1 MIIKKVSYFMFFAE
15 RWTFFN
21 KIELETTRRQNVKWS
36 LHFKTIQVINII
48 VTALLCVKVSLI
60 KDAF

>member
-1 MIIKKVSYFMFFAE
+1 MFFAE